1 MEGLN
6 LFNTYTMIALME
18 QIAPVPTFFRDRY
31 FPTGAEDVFDS
42 DKVLV
47 EYEKDGRTIAP
58 FVSDRVG
65 DIPVDRGGYSVS
77 EYAPCNIAP
86 SRILTIDDLKR
97 RGFGEALFAGA
108 SQAERAARIQMK
120 DLAQLGNMIARREEW
135 MAAQTMINN
144 ACTVREY
151 IDANTLGEPKYIK
164 FYEEDSAE
172 HKYTPHAPWNNGG
185 DFFGDVNKMCKILAD
200 RGCATADLVLGSD
213 AADEILNIE
222 KVQKLLDKNSGIIT
236 GEISQELT
244 KYQGAAYMGFIN
256 FGGYKLNLFS
266 CDESYTDE
274 KGVTQK
280 YFPATSA
287 MVTAPGCGAM
297 RYANVTQIDFGK
309 TDYETYTGTRIPRLE
324 IEKNNRKLVL
334 TSRPLA
340 TPKYYAPYC
349 YAENVIA

>member
-18 QIAPVPTFFRDRY
+18 QVAPVPTFFRDRY
-31 FPTGAEDVFDS
+31 FPTGAEDIFDA
-42 DKVLV
+42 DEVLV
-47 EYEKDGRTIAP
+47 EYKKNGRTIAP

-77 EYAPCNIAP
+77 KYSPCNIAP
-86 SRILTIDDLKR
+86 SRVLTLDALKSK
-97 RGFGEALFAGA
+97 GFGEALFAGT
-108 SQAERAARIQMK
+108 SKAERAARIQMN
-120 DLAQLGNMIARREEW
+120 DLAELGDMITRREEW

-144 ACTVREY
+144 ACTVQEY
-151 IDANTLGEPKYIK
+151 IDANTLGKPKHIK
-164 FYEEDSAE
+164 FYQEDSAE
-172 HKYTPHAPWNNGG
+172 HKYTPHAPWNSSG
-185 DFFGDVNKMCKILAD
+185 DFFGDVKKMCKILAD
-200 RGCATADLVLGSD
+200 RGCNAVDLVLGSD

-244 KYQGAAYMGFIN
+244 KYPGVAYIGVIN

-324 IEKNNRKLVL
+324 IEKNTRKLVL
-334 TSRPLA
+334 TARPLA